1 MASHRRRVDE
11 RATALGII
19 GIFWSLLGI
28 VALLKR
34 GRAQTPANALDFVML
49 GLATFRMGRLIAY
62 DRVAEPLRA
71 PFTKTIPDESGAGET
86 VVAAGR
92 GPREVIGELLSCP
105 ICAGTW
111 VATGLVY
118 GLQFFP
124 TPTRLLITIMS
135 AIGFAEIAH
144 AATEAFTWLGASE
157 RHVVGELAQG
167 ESAAVR
173 R

>member
-1 MASHRRRVDE
+1 MATRRRMDE
-11 RATALGII
+11 RATTLGII
-19 GIFWSLLGI
+19 GMFWGLLGL

-34 GRAQTPANALDFVML
+34 EEERTPNHFLDFVML
-49 GLATFRMGRLIAY
+49 GLATFRLGRLIAF
-62 DRVAEPLRA
+62 DAVAEPLRA
-71 PFTKTIPDESGAGET
+71 PFTKTVPDESGAGET
-86 VVAAGR
+86 VVAKGR

-135 AIGFAEIAH
+135 AIGFAEITH
-144 AATEAFTWLGASE
+144 AAAEALTWAGTSQ
-157 RHVVGELAQG
+157 RHQVGSSNAE
-167 ESAAVR
+167 
-173 R
+173 